1 MSRNDDRHRL
11 PLVSM
16 IVIVVLMP
24 LSLVGVGQASNQLST
39 AKGEWPTY
47 GGDIANTRYS
57 PLDQINASNFSKL
70 QLAWSFKT
78 DHFGPRPEYK
88 LEGTPL
94 MVGGTLYA
102 TAGTRRS
109 VIALDAVTGEL
120 LWVHGEREGARADNA
135 PRLLSGRGLA
145 YWTDGREER
154 ILYITLG
161 FRLVALDAK
170 TGARV
175 AAFGR
180 DGIADLKEAA
190 VIGGGDPIDLV
201 TGEIGLNATPIV

>member
-1 MSRNDDRHRL
+1 MSRNDDRRRL
-11 PLVSM
+11 PLASM
-16 IVIVVLMP
+16 IVIVILIP
-24 LSLVGVGQASNQLST
+24 LALVGVGQASNQLST
-39 AKGEWPTY
+39 ATGEWPTY

-57 PLDQINASNFSKL
+57 PLDQINGSNFSKL

-109 VIALDAVTGEL
+109 VIALDAATGEM
-120 LWVHGEREGARADNA
+120 LWVHGEREGARADGA

-145 YWTDGREER
+145 YWTDGNHER

-170 TGARV
+170 TGTRV
-175 AAFGR
+175 SSFGK
-180 DGIADLKEAA
+180 DGLVDLKEAA
-190 VIGGGDPIDLV
+190 IIGAGYPIDPV
-201 TGEIGLNATPIV
+201 TG